1 MLWLKRNL
9 FMALG
14 GLVALILLV
23 VGSIYFFGA
32 RGKNHDVEEKIEEVQ
47 HRLDEYYN
55 RKDPPFPS
63 VTNIAAARREKKN
76 LSEFSEK
83 AAKMFVP
90 VPYDKKVKGAEFK
103 ELLDITLY
111 DLRRQAEQA
120 GVGLPVKEYAFSFTA
135 QKSKLNF
142 AADTFPAV
150 VEQLA
155 EVKTLA
161 GILIKSKINRLD
173 GIKRARVCSDDS
185 QSPTEYHQLRVL
197 TNPAT
202 GAVCSPYEFSFQ
214 CFSAELASVM
224 DSLVKSPHGFLVKT
238 LVIETNAP
246 PPATLG
252 APSPP
257 PPTLPV
263 AAPVVPTQPARPPAP
278 GIRTP
283 TGGPGFA
290 VPPGSPP
297 QHTGLATVLD
307 ERPFRV
313 TMLIDV
319 VKATK

>member
-9 FMALG
+9 FLTLG
-14 GLVALILLV
+14 GQVALALLV
-23 VGSIYFFGA
+23 VGTIYFFGA
-32 RGKNHDVEEKIEEVQ
+32 SGKNRDVEEKIEEVQ

-63 VTNIAAARREKKN
+63 VTNITVARREKKS
-76 LSEFSEK
+76 LSEYSDK
-83 AAKMFVP
+83 AAKMFAP
-90 VPYDKKVKGAEFK
+90 IPHDKKVKGQEFK
-103 ELLDITLY
+103 QLLDNTLY

-142 AADTFPAV
+142 SPDSFPAV

-155 EVKTLA
+155 EVKTLTA
-161 GILIKSKINRLD
+161 ILIQSKINKLD

-185 QSPTEYHQLRVL
+185 QSPTEYHQLHVI

-202 GAVCSPYEFSFQ
+202 GAVCSPYEISFQ

-224 DSLVKSPHGFLVKT
+224 ETLVKSPHGFLVKT
-238 LVIETNAP
+238 LAVETNAAPPVTLTAPAPVPFTPVAPTVPSAAVRTQPGGRFVPSGVAQP
-246 PPATLG
+246 PP
-252 APSPP
+252 
-257 PPTLPV
+257 
-263 AAPVVPTQPARPPAP
+263 Q
-278 GIRTP
+278 
-283 TGGPGFA
+283 
-290 VPPGSPP
+290 
-297 QHTGLATVLD
+297 TGLVSVLN

-319 VKATK
+319 VKASK